1 MIPDAVAEWSAI
13 PMVIGTKV
21 NFSKENLTV
30 KDCIPGLTPKST
42 KVNGPTDLNKA
53 KDSGKESLEIV
64 I

>member
-1 MIPDAVAEWSAI
+1 
-13 PMVIGTKV
+13 MVIGTKV